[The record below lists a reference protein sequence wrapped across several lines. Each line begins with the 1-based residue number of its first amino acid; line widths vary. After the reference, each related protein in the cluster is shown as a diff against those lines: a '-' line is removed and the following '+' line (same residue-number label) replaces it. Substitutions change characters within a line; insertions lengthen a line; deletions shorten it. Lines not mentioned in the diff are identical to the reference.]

1 MIFNFINNF
10 QFRSRLELDGEIVEN
25 VSEKKLLGTIITS
38 DMKWQQN
45 TNSIVKKAYPKM
57 ELLRKLS
64 GFGAPIVDLKT
75 VYLTFVRSHC
85 EQSSSLWH
93 SGLTVHEENDLER
106 VQKVALKII
115 LKEQYK
121 NYNNAMNVLELE
133 TLKERRTNLC
143 LSFATKCLS
152 NPKMKQMFP
161 PNNRT
166 HKMDPRSYEH
176 FQVMHAN
183 TERMK
188 CSPIIYMQNLLNDH
202 IKQKE
207 KLDKI
212 WNI

>member
-85 EQSSSLWH
+85 EQSSSVWH

-106 VQKVALKII
+106 VQKVALKNS
-115 LKEQYK
+115 Q
-121 NYNNAMNVLELE
+121 
-133 TLKERRTNLC
+133 RTIQKLQQCN
-143 LSFATKCLS
+143 
-152 NPKMKQMFP
+152 
-161 PNNRT
+161 
-166 HKMDPRSYEH
+166 EH
-176 FQVMHAN
+176 FRV
-183 TERMK
+183 RDFK
-188 CSPIIYMQNLLNDH
+188 R
-202 IKQKE
+202 
-207 KLDKI
+207 
-212 WNI
+212 